1 MRTVSVDTKALGLAH
16 FSGGGGGVGYHH
28 LAREFSLCKKQ
39 SVGSPVVASTAGS
52 RGTAEGNVHGGGQR
66 SP

>member
-16 FSGGGGGVGYHH
+16 FSGGGVGYHH

-39 SVGSPVVASTAGS
+39 SVGSPVVASSASS
-52 RGTAEGNVHGGGQR
+52 RGIAEGNVHGGGQR